1 MNLSKRSEYALRAL
15 IDLGIAR
22 ELGRPIL
29 QVSELA
35 LKEKLPV
42 KFLEQILTQLRLA
55 GYVETK
61 RGKFGGYS
69 LAKPAAR
76 IKLGAVI
83 RVLDG
88 PLAPIACVSQ
98 TAYHRCTCP
107 DEAHCG
113 LRMLM
118 LDVRNAIARILDRS
132 TLAQIVEI
140 TLRKM
145 RRDKVPLPFARRSF
159 GLTDLLPVAHAKIS
173 RPTPNEYEH
182 RPTRLVDNCA
192 RESGNAALWR
202 GADRHSRFQG
212 DSNRAHREN
221 QNREPPKQP
230 FFRPTRQ
237 TGGP

>member
-35 LKEKLPV
+35 LKEKLPI

-145 RRDKVPLPFARRSF
+145 RRDRVPLPFARQTLRSQR
-159 GLTDLLPVAHAKIS
+159 PSSCRNAKINRQDLTNMNNEQPEWLKWYARKWRHFATALS
-173 RPTPNEYEH
+173 R
-182 RPTRLVDNCA
+182 
-192 RESGNAALWR
+192 S
-202 GADRHSRFQG
+202 
-212 DSNRAHREN
+212 
-221 QNREPPKQP
+221 
-230 FFRPTRQ
+230 
-237 TGGP
+237 